1 LLYDA
6 QPLSK
11 IVQKM
16 GKKLV
21 FRFLFMKLMQNYRNI
36 PMKAK
41 IIAHQWSVDKQ
52 H

>member
-1 LLYDA
+1 LLYGA